1 MLAVAVAIACGI
13 LIGLCLGVLGGGGS
27 ILTVPVLVSL
37 LGVGPQSATSASLII
52 VGVTSV
58 MAAIAHARGGHVR
71 WKAAAVFGVIGSLT
85 AFGGS
90 ILNLAVD
97 PQVLLIAFS
106 ALMVVAAIAML
117 RRTRKSADP
126 TSEQQPAAGA
136 EPVAGGG
143 DSPLAVAIRSRPRV
157 STAQAGKLVA
167 AALVVG
173 FLTGFLGVGGGFL
186 IVPALVLA
194 LGYSMPVAVGTSL
207 VIIAITSAGAFVER
221 LGSASI
227 PWQIVVPFTLA
238 AVAGSF
244 AGTAISDRVSGN
256 TLTRSFAV
264 LLIVVAVYV
273 ATTAG
278 VNLAQSGIT
287 TTGGRVGPDQV
298 ATQPERRRNVGQAA

>member
-1 MLAVAVAIACGI
+1 MRTAPPARSSEMYTVVVAIACGI

-52 VGVTSV
+52 VGITSV
-58 MAAIAHARGGHVR
+58 IAAVAHARGGHVQ

-90 ILNLAVD
+90 ILNRAVD

-106 ALMVVAAIAML
+106 ALMVVAAVAML
-117 RRTRKSADP
+117 LRTRKSAEPESGPDHDP
-126 TSEQQPAAGA
+126 YAGA
-136 EPVAGGG
+136 EPVDGSGN
-143 DSPLAVAIRSRPRV
+143 SSVAVATATRSRV

-207 VIIAITSAGAFVER
+207 VIIAITSAGAFAER
-221 LGSASI
+221 LGTASI
-227 PWQIVVPFTLA
+227 PWQIVIPFTLA
-238 AVAGSF
+238 AIAGSF
-244 AGTAISDRVSGN
+244 AGTVIGDRISGN
-256 TLTRSFAV
+256 ALTRSFAV
-264 LLIVVAVYV
+264 LLLAVAVYV

-278 VNLAQSGIT
+278 IELAH
-287 TTGGRVGPDQV
+287 
-298 ATQPERRRNVGQAA
+298 

>member
-1 MLAVAVAIACGI
+1 MLTVVVAVACGI
-13 LIGLCLGVLGGGGS
+13 LIGLCLGALGGGGS

-37 LGVGPQSATSASLII
+37 LHVGPQSATSASLII

-58 MAAIAHARGGHVR
+58 IAAIAHARGGHVR
-71 WKAAAVFGVIGSLT
+71 WKAAIVFGVIGSVT

-90 ILNLAVD
+90 ILNRHVD
-97 PQVLLIAFS
+97 PEVLLIAFS
-106 ALMVVAAIAML
+106 ALMVVAAAAML
-117 RRTRKSADP
+117 RRTRKSAVP
-126 TSEQQPAAGA
+126 EAKQEPAAGA
-136 EPVAGGG
+136 DAVDGGTSAPVAV
-143 DSPLAVAIRSRPRV
+143 AVRTRPRV
-157 STAQAGKLVA
+157 SPAQAGKLVA

-207 VIIAITSAGAFVER
+207 VIIAITSAGAFAER

-244 AGTAISDRVSGN
+244 GGTAISDRISGN
-256 TLTRSFAV
+256 ALTRGFAA
-264 LLIVVAVYV
+264 LLIVIAIYV

-278 VNLAQSGIT
+278 LTLA
-287 TTGGRVGPDQV
+287 R
-298 ATQPERRRNVGQAA
+298 

>member
-1 MLAVAVAIACGI
+1 MYTVVVAIACGI

-52 VGVTSV
+52 VGITSV
-58 MAAIAHARGGHVR
+58 IAAVAHARGGHVQ
-71 WKAAAVFGVIGSLT
+71 WKAAAIFGVIGSLT

-90 ILNLAVD
+90 ILNRAVD

-106 ALMVVAAIAML
+106 ALMVVAAVAML
-117 RRTRKSADP
+117 RRTRKSAEPESGPDHDP
-126 TSEQQPAAGA
+126 DAGT
-136 EPVAGGG
+136 EPVDGSGN
-143 DSPLAVAIRSRPRV
+143 SSVAVATATRSRV
-157 STAQAGKLVA
+157 TTAQAGKLVA

-207 VIIAITSAGAFVER
+207 VIIAITSAGAFAER
-221 LGSASI
+221 LGTASI
-227 PWQIVVPFTLA
+227 PWQIVIPFTLA
-238 AVAGSF
+238 AIAGSF
-244 AGTAISDRVSGN
+244 AGTVISDRISGN
-256 TLTRSFAV
+256 ALTRSFAV
-264 LLIVVAVYV
+264 LLLAVAVYV

-278 VNLAQSGIT
+278 IELAH
-287 TTGGRVGPDQV
+287 
-298 ATQPERRRNVGQAA
+298 

>member
-1 MLAVAVAIACGI
+1 MLTAAIAIACGI

-37 LGVGPQSATSASLII
+37 LHVGPQSATSASLII
-52 VGVTSV
+52 VGITSV

-71 WKAAAVFGVIGSLT
+71 WKAAAVFGVIGSIT

-90 ILNLAVD
+90 ILNRAVD
-97 PQVLLIAFS
+97 PQILLIAFS
-106 ALMVVAAIAML
+106 ALMVVAAVAML
-117 RRTRKSADP
+117 RRTRKSNDP
-126 TSEQQPAAGA
+126 EVERDPAAGT
-136 EPVAGGG
+136 ETVDDGGN
-143 DSPLAVAIRSRPRV
+143 SSVAVATAKRSRV
-157 STAQAGKLVA
+157 TTAQAGKLVT

-207 VIIAITSAGAFVER
+207 VIIAITSAGAFAER

-227 PWQIVVPFTLA
+227 PWDIVAPFTLA

-244 AGTAISDRVSGN
+244 AGTAISDRISGN
-256 TLTRSFAV
+256 ALTRSFAG
-264 LLIVVAVYV
+264 LLIVIAVYV
-273 ATTAG
+273 AVTAG
-278 VNLAQSGIT
+278 LQFA
-287 TTGGRVGPDQV
+287 R
-298 ATQPERRRNVGQAA
+298 

>member
-1 MLAVAVAIACGI
+1 MLTIVVAIACGV
-13 LIGLCLGVLGGGGS
+13 LIGLCLGALGGGGS

-37 LGVGPQSATSASLII
+37 LSVGPQSATSASLII

-58 MAAIAHARGGHVR
+58 IAAIAHARGGHVR
-71 WKAAAVFGVIGSLT
+71 WRVAAAFGVIGSIT

-90 ILNLAVD
+90 VLNRMVD

-117 RRTRKSADP
+117 RRTRKTFEPEPEPEQRADK
-126 TSEQQPAAGA
+126 TTQTGDGAA
-136 EPVAGGG
+136 
-143 DSPLAVAIRSRPRV
+143 SPAVATATAARRPV
-157 STAQAGKLVA
+157 SAAQAGKLVA

-207 VIIAITSAGAFVER
+207 VIIAITSAGAFTER

-238 AVAGSF
+238 AIAGSF
-244 AGTAISDRVSGN
+244 AGNAISDRISGN
-256 TLTRSFAV
+256 ALTRSFAI
-264 LLIVVAVYV
+264 LLIVIAIYV

-278 VNLAQSGIT
+278 LDLAH
-287 TTGGRVGPDQV
+287 
-298 ATQPERRRNVGQAA
+298 